1 MLEQRKLAVMDPSV
15 SIYQYIPI
23 HASQEIRVL
32 QLEPAT
38 SFAKPIVT
46 HLFLRKI
53 DEVDYPQHPLPT
65 YHGVSYCWGAV
76 QDVVWMMCDG
86 QRLKITKNVDVMLRH
101 LRKEH
106 LPRNLWVD
114 AICINQAN
122 DAEKA
127 EQVGRMDR
135 IYECADKVHIWLG
148 TAAPKDEIQSI
159 FAVLRNWAL
168 RPRHLPP
175 IDLNGVPPPLLAAI
189 DAFLARPWFAR
200 RWILQ
205 EVKLAHTVTVHC
217 GQHRISWAWIRHV
230 MDTLSATG
238 NRENRMYL
246 RLALMLPSIF
256 GALEGFRS
264 LEHNINPTT
273 TILDLLWDFHFSLC
287 RDKRDRL
294 FALYGIWARTGR
306 PSSYPDDEH
315 ESREPN
321 LDPYIHCPVT
331 YSSDFASV
339 YSRLATAA
347 IKSGTL
353 QANGIIS
360 HVLAFGSLAQ
370 QNPNWPSW
378 VPSWNLARK
387 SPEKMTLSQ
396 HRSFVCSLPSIHV
409 PELGILGSI
418 YPVTTLHNNAGAGAT
433 MAFFRYIFEEPQAFE
448 CSETPDRVAASMLC
462 RVMTISGALY
472 DKAELDFDAVFTR
485 SGKSS
490 ELAIGSDDRDAA
502 LMKALI
508 LSFRRS
514 SLAQIM
520 PDLMYS
526 PKALSQEIDRLTQGT
541 SLFQYEYHGQD
552 VPGVAITKVEHGDY
566 VFRAYGST
574 GSDIALIL
582 RPHIES
588 FQEEFSSRRRS
599 RIIGYCVD
607 YEPWDKIP
615 RARQSIQINI
625 A

>member
-1 MLEQRKLAVMDPSV
+1 MLEQENLADMDPSV
-15 SIYQYIPI
+15 PIYQYSPI

-32 QLEPAT
+32 KLEPAASFT
-38 SFAKPIVT
+38 SPIVT
-46 HLFLRKI
+46 SLFLRDI
-53 DEVDYPQHPLPT
+53 DDADYPQHPLPT

-76 QDVVWMMCDG
+76 QDVKWMMCDG
-86 QRLKITKNVDVMLRH
+86 QRLKITKNVDTILRH

-106 LPRNLWVD
+106 SPRNLWVD

-135 IYECADKVHIWLG
+135 IYECTDKVHIWLG
-148 TAAPKDEIQSI
+148 SAAPKDEIPSI
-159 FAVLRNWAL
+159 FAILRNWAL
-168 RPRHLPP
+168 RPRNSPP
-175 IDLNGVPPPLLAAI
+175 IDLKDVPPPLLAAI

-205 EVKLAHTVTVHC
+205 EVKLAHAVTVHC
-217 GQHRISWAWIRHV
+217 GQHRISWAWVRHA
-230 MDTLSATG
+230 METLSATG
-238 NRENRMYL
+238 DRETRMCP

-264 LEHNINPTT
+264 LERNINPTT
-273 TILDLLWDFHFSLC
+273 TLLDLLWNFHFSLC

-306 PSSYPDDEH
+306 SSSHPYDDH
-315 ESREPN
+315 ENPEPN
-321 LDPYIHCPVT
+321 LDPYIHCPIT
-331 YSSDFASV
+331 YSSDFGSV

-370 QNPNWPSW
+370 QNPSWPSW

-396 HRSFVCSLPSIHV
+396 HAFFCSVPSTNIR
-409 PELGILGSI
+409 EIGIKGSM
-418 YPVTTLHNNAGAGAT
+418 YPVTALHNNARPGDT
-433 MAFFRYIFEEPQAFE
+433 MSFFWYIFEEPQAFE
-448 CSETPDRVAASMLC
+448 CLSNPDRIAASMLC
-462 RVMTISGALY
+462 RVMTLSGALY
-472 DKAELDFDAVFTR
+472 DRADLDFDAVFSRTHVSEK
-485 SGKSS
+485 SGT
-490 ELAIGSDDRDAA
+490 GSGYQDADLMQA
-502 LMKALI
+502 LTAF
-508 LSFRRS
+508 FRRS
-514 SLAQIM
+514 LLTQVT
-520 PDLMYS
+520 PDLLYS
-526 PKALSQEIDRLTQGT
+526 PEILGQEIDRLTQGH
-541 SLFQYEYHGQD
+541 SLFQYEYDGQN
-552 VPGVAITKVEHGDY
+552 VPGVAFAKVEYGDY
-566 VFRAYGST
+566 VFCAHGST

-588 FQEEFSSRRRS
+588 IQEGFSSRRRS

-607 YEPWDKIP
+607 YTAWNRTPQ
-615 RARQSIQINI
+615 AQQSMQINI